1 MVYDYKNKF
10 LPLTEFHCLKKLF
23 ESMTIV
29 EIPFK
34 TVLQEPTLK
43 LGCVPHHKLKYTFS

>member
-1 MVYDYKNKF
+1 
-10 LPLTEFHCLKKLF
+10 
-23 ESMTIV
+23 MTIV

-43 LGCVPHHKLKYTFS
+43 LGCVPHNKTILSLRIETDHEPKFSAIVLFYTPL

>member
-1 MVYDYKNKF
+1 MVYDDKKNKF
-10 LPLTEFHCLKKLF
+10 LPLTEFLCLKNLS

-43 LGCVPHHKLKYTFS
+43 LGCVPHNISILL